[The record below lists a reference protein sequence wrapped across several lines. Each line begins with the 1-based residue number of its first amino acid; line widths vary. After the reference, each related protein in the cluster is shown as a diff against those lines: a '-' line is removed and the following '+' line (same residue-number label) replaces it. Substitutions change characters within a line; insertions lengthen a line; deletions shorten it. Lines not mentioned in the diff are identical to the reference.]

1 MAALPYI
8 QLYVADYLADT
19 HHLTTEEHGAYLL
32 LIFSYWQTGKPLKVG
47 RLASA
52 ARMSNERWTSVEH
65 TLKEFFEEVDGVWVH
80 LRVERDLEKVATKSG
95 KNSEAGKA
103 SAAARAFAKQ
113 QLERRAREAESTN
126 AERVL
131 NERLTIEDT
140 DTDIDQKQDQK
151 LVTQPEASLGKC
163 EVFNGVE
170 FAFPDQQ
177 LLKWKEAYPKTDVES
192 EIRKAAVWAAA
203 NPKKAKKN
211 WARFMNSWLAKAE
224 LAAGPVE
231 GDCPVDKIIDLYHRE
246 CPSFAPVAVKTDRAL
261 RGVIV
266 ERWAES
272 EAHQKSVFWSG
283 FFRKA
288 RNKASV
294 FYRGENCIPRLEALM
309 SRAIFRE
316 IEEAA

>member
-1 MAALPYI
+1 MAALPYM

-19 HHLTTEEHGAYLL
+19 PHLTTEEHGAYLL
-32 LIFSYWQTGKPLKVG
+32 LLFSYWQTGKPLRID

-52 ARMSNERWTSVEH
+52 AKLTNERWTDVKQ
-65 TLKEFFEEVDGVWVH
+65 TLKEFFQEVDGVWIH
-80 LRVERDLEKVATKSG
+80 LRVEKDLEKVATKSG

-113 QLERRAREAESTN
+113 QLERLARGLDSTN
-126 AERVL
+126 VEHPL
-131 NERLTIEDT
+131 NDRLTIEDT
-140 DTDIDQKQDQK
+140 DTYKDKREDQK
-151 LVTQPEASLGKC
+151 LVSQPEASPEIC
-163 EVFNGVE
+163 EVFDGIK
-170 FAFPDQQ
+170 FTFTDQQ

-192 EIRKAAVWAAA
+192 EIKKAAVWAAA

-224 LAAGPVE
+224 QSSGPSE
-231 GDCPVDKIIDLYHRE
+231 ESCPVDKIIDLYHRE
-246 CPSFAPVAVKTDRAL
+246 CPSFSPVAVKTDKAL
-261 RGVIV
+261 RGAIV
-266 ERWAES
+266 ERWMES
-272 EAHQKSVFWSG
+272 ESHQQSPFWVL

-288 RNKASV
+288 SNKSSV